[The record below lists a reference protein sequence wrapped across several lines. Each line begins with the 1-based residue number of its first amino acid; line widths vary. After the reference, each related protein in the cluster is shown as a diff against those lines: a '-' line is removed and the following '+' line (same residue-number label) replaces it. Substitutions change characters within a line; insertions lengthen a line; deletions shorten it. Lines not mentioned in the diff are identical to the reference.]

1 MDETQLLVQAI
12 VENAKVLGL
21 KWILRPGRI
30 SNIDISRASAQALID
45 GDDAPVSVINLIGGI
60 NLNARVMCL
69 IVPNEAVYVIGKLG
83 NFFDEGELVVRL
95 IQNTPQSIADAGSGA
110 FINFDTVDYDP
121 LGWFK
126 TGTPDRVIA
135 QIPGWYYCVGRVVWT
150 ANATSRRFAGINTNG
165 TTSGTGTRA
174 GQSLQ
179 TPATGSCQIQAAGA
193 ALLNGTT
200 DYVGLR
206 AIQNSGAP
214 LNTANTDGGSVL
226 EIYYSTP
233 GRIAS

>member
-30 SNIDISRASAQALID
+30 SVIDISRASAQALID

-83 NFFDEGELVVRL
+83 NFLGEGELVVRVR
-95 IQNTPQSIADAGSGA
+95 QTTPQTFTTAVQD
-110 FINFDTVDYDP
+110 FIDFDTVDYDP
-121 LGWFK
+121 LGWFS
-126 TGTPDRVIA
+126 TNTPDRVIP
-135 QIPGWYYCVGRVVWT
+135 QIAGWYFCVGRVVW
-150 ANATSRRFAGINTNG
+150 ASNATSRRLCGLNMNG
-165 TTSGTGTRA
+165 STSGAEGI
-174 GQSLQ
+174 GVQSLQ
-179 TPATGSCQIQAAGA
+179 TPATGTCQIQAAGA
-193 ALLNGTT
+193 GLFDGVASFIGVRAL
-200 DYVGLR
+200 
-206 AIQNSGAP
+206 QNSGGN
-214 LNTANTDGGSVL
+214 LDTSSSDGGSTL

-233 GRIAS
+233 GRITA